1 MAAAIGGVKPFLSAR
16 STSAPAPSRRCAV
29 FQSCCDVA
37 ISNGVRP
44 WVSCP
49 FGSTWSIRHNSMS
62 ESRWI
67 VTARTSSLGEME
79 MRAGGSGPSAVAQN
93 NIKSTTPIRKTNRLL
108 NTRICRVGP
117 DIIQAVSSTV
127 IGAGLNCEPT
137 FEQAG
142 IGRIQLN
149 VACSVLSNFQP
160 MRLSILTLC
169 VALSTSF
176 AAQPEAVPTS
186 TVPAAVAEA
195 GKDVVHQLNNAFAK
209 VFETVAP
216 SVVIIEVSKKNDI
229 AESSPLD
236 DLFFQGAPDD
246 NNQRRNPGGPR
257 PIQSE
262 GSGFIVRPDGYIFT
276 NFHVVEGADKI
287 DVKLRD
293 GRNFSG
299 RVVGTD
305 EKTDIAVVKIDAK
318 DLPVVQLGDSD
329 AVRVGQFAFAIGAPF
344 KLDYTFTYGVV
355 SGKGRSKLL
364 QTGAYSIS
372 DYLQTDA
379 SINPGNSGGPLCDI
393 DGKVIGMN
401 TLING
406 LNRGLGFA
414 IPSNLANEIGQQLV
428 AGKKIARPWL
438 GIRIESVGD
447 NPNTRDLLKGI
458 DKGVVV
464 RTIEADAPAN
474 KSDLRPFDVITKV
487 DGTPVTTD
495 TQLQRE
501 ILKKKIGQAVKLT
514 VWRKGQTIEIPVTTG
529 ELPNEIARASNE
541 IVPREQGRPEDAG
554 KLGLQVQDITK
565 EMAERLRLGDAH
577 GVIVTDVADN
587 SIAAAQGIEREDVI
601 TEVDGKPVKDVR
613 SFREALTKAD
623 PKRGVLFY
631 LDRQGSKTFAVLKA
645 NGQ

>member
-1 MAAAIGGVKPFLSAR
+1 
-16 STSAPAPSRRCAV
+16 
-29 FQSCCDVA
+29 
-37 ISNGVRP
+37 
-44 WVSCP
+44 
-49 FGSTWSIRHNSMS
+49 
-62 ESRWI
+62 
-67 VTARTSSLGEME
+67 ME

-93 NIKSTTPIRKTNRLL
+93 NIKSTTPSRKTTRLL
-108 NTRICRVGP
+108 NTRIWRVGP
-117 DIIQAVSSTV
+117 AIIGELSSPVT
-127 IGAGLNCEPT
+127 GTGGNWEPT
-137 FEQAG
+137 FEAQVRRRTDSLWRTG

-149 VACSVLSNFQP
+149 VACSLLSKFQP
-160 MRLSILTLC
+160 MRLSIFTLC

-236 DLFFQGAPDD
+236 DLFFQGPPDES
-246 NNQRRNPGGPR
+246 NQRRNPGGSR

-262 GSGFIVRPDGYIFT
+262 GSGFVVRPDGYIFT

-293 GRNFSG
+293 GRNFPAKL
-299 RVVGTD
+299 VGTD
-305 EKTDIAVVKIDAK
+305 EKTDIAVIKIEAK

-364 QTGAYSIS
+364 QSGAYSIS

-406 LNRGLGFA
+406 MNRGLGFA
-414 IPSNLANEIGQQLV
+414 IPVNMAKEIGTELI
-428 AGKKIARPWL
+428 AGHKIMRPWL
-438 GIRIESVGD
+438 GIRIETLGD
-447 NPNTRDLLKGI
+447 DPAIRDLFKGA

-464 RTIEADAPAN
+464 RTIEADAPAS
-474 KSDLRPFDVITKV
+474 KSDLRPFDVITHV
-487 DGTPVTTD
+487 DGTPID
-495 TQLQRE
+495 SDSQLQHE
-501 ILKKKIGQAVKLT
+501 ILKKKIGQSVQLS
-514 VWRKGQTIEIPVTTG
+514 VWRKGQAIKVPIKTG
-529 ELPNEIARASNE
+529 ELPNEIAQASNALPIQPSQPKQE
-541 IVPREQGRPEDAG
+541 SVG
-554 KLGLQVQDITK
+554 KFGLQVQELTK
-565 EMAERLRLGDAH
+565 DVAERLHLPVEQ
-577 GVIVTDVADN
+577 GVVVTDVEDN
-587 SIAAAQGIEREDVI
+587 SIAATQDIQREDVI
-601 TEVDGKPVKDVR
+601 TEVDGKPVTNVK
-613 SFREALTKAD
+613 SFREALNKAD
-623 PKRGVLFY
+623 PKRGVLLY
-631 LDRQGSKTFAVLKA
+631 LDRKGSKTFAVLKA
-645 NGQ
+645 GD